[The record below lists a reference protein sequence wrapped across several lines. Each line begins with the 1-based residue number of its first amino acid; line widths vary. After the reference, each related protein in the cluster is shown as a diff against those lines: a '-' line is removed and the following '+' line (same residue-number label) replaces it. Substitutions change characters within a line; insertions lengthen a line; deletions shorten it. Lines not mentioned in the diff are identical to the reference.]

1 MMAPL
6 TFLVQ
11 FFGLGPGHAN
21 CGEGNTCDT
30 GLPVVNAS
38 SHQLQTALQVIFGV
52 AAALAVLMIVI
63 AGFRFVTA
71 QGNPQ
76 EVGKARA
83 TIIYAVVGL
92 LVAVTAEGIVALALG
107 HL

>member
-1 MMAPL
+1 MVVAL
-6 TFLVQ
+6 AYLLHS
-11 FFGLGPGHAN
+11 FGLAAGQAN
-21 CGEGNTCDT
+21 CGEGQACDT
-30 GLPVVNAS
+30 GLPVAS
-38 SHQLQTALQVIFGV
+38 SGTGQLQTALQIIFGV

-63 AGFRFVTA
+63 AGFRFITA

-83 TIIYAVVGL
+83 TIIYALVGL
-92 LVAVTAEGIVALALG
+92 LVAVTAEGIVALTLG